1 MERDEILSAAK
12 KDRQGNENERIEEK
26 RSSLL
31 GAFAALVVGIILL
44 CLEYIKRGNINWSV
58 LAIMMTAAA
67 VQSLYEGFKLKRIY
81 WIIFGFLQAVVA
93 LFAFLAAIFYMVN
106 LL

>member
-12 KDRQGNENERIEEK
+12 KDKQGKESERAEEK

-44 CLEYIKRGNINWSV
+44 CLEYIKKGSINWSV
-58 LAIMMTAAA
+58 LAAMMTAVA
-67 VQSLYEGFKLKRIY
+67 VQSLYEGIKLKRIH
-81 WIIFGFLQAVVA
+81 WIILGVLQAIIA
-93 LFAFLAAIFYMVN
+93 LFAFLAAVYYMVN
-106 LL
+106 